1 MEAKNGKMSVLYSV
15 FVITKYTW
23 RNMKYPSYFML
34 RKKREECYNCFW
46 AKYSVLKIKFFTFKI
61 RIFYRF
67 PVPHCVHCELSVCE
81 HWLLSSFSKISD
93 TKALHFQKPWFQNSL
108 QIREDP
114 RIL

>member
-46 AKYSVLKIKFFTFKI
+46 SKYSVLKIKFFTFKI
-61 RIFYRF
+61 RIFFNDFQYLIACTASCLF
-67 PVPHCVHCELSVCE
+67 VNIG
-81 HWLLSSFSKISD
+81 FSHPS
-93 TKALHFQKPWFQNSL
+93 QK
-108 QIREDP
+108 
-114 RIL
+114 